1 MASPKKARLKQAAL
15 STILMRAGVALIAAG
30 LVILALTFGPIIYQE
45 ITYNLRQLFFPKTTM
60 ETERAIKPVDRDF
73 GIIIPKLGANA
84 RIIANVDPYDAR
96 AYQRALTRGVAHA
109 RGTSVPGATGNMFL
123 FAHSSENFYEAVRYN
138 SVFYLLPKLIPGDEI
153 IMYYKNT
160 RYTYVVTDKKLVR
173 AKDVSYLE
181 NGRNTQTLTL
191 MTCWPPGTNLQR
203 LLVFAQLKK

>member
-84 RIIANVDPYDAR
+84 RIIANVDPYDAQI
-96 AYQRALTRGVAHA
+96 YQRALTRGVAHA
-109 RGTSVPGATGNMFL
+109 RGTSVPGAMGNMFL

-160 RYTYVVTDKKLVR
+160 QYTYVITDKKFVP

-181 NGRNTQTLTL
+181 NAGSAQTLTL
-191 MTCWPPGTNLQR
+191 MTCWPPGTNIER
-203 LLVFAQLKK
+203 LLVFATLSL